1 MIMEKLVYEYPA
13 GQPAIRRALIGVV
26 SSGDLEVLL
35 EPNAAGT
42 STVLVST
49 SVDGFGG
56 VWQAVLNRIFA
67 DTGLPAVRLEINDSG
82 ATPGVVRMRV
92 EQALEEAR
100 LP

>member
-1 MIMEKLVYEYPA
+1 MEKLVYEYPA